1 MAAYERRQKRI
12 LDRLVAMLNEYDTID
27 AIIDLLAATV
37 VTEVHDYL
45 VDEYIAEYKA
55 VTGFEPAKDSAED
68 VVQTVIDGKDY
79 EDRIYQYFLEHDD
92 PEGIATALEGLVK
105 TESHRVRGAG
115 SYEAGMEM
123 MRAGY
128 TVTKT
133 WRSVKIPT
141 TRDTHFDLDGTTVPI
156 DDYFE
161 TVNGKTL
168 YPGAFG
174 IAEEDINCLCY
185 LDIEVT
191 EEADADE

>member
-1 MAAYERRQKRI
+1 MAAYERREKRL

-37 VTEVHDYL
+37 VTEVSDYL
-45 VDEYIAEYKA
+45 VDEYTAEFKA
-55 VTGFEPAKDSAED
+55 VAGFEPDEYD
-68 VVQTVIDGKDY
+68 VNAVVYALIDGKDF
-79 EDRIYQYFLEHDD
+79 EDRINQYFLEHDD
-92 PEGIATALEGLVK
+92 PKQIATALEGLVR
-105 TESHRVRGAG
+105 TDGHRVRGAG
-115 SYEAGMEM
+115 SYDAGMEM
-123 MRAGY
+123 MRAGF

-141 TRDTHFDLDGTTVPI
+141 TRDTHFDLDGKTVPI
-156 DDYFE
+156 DGYFE
-161 TVNGKTL
+161 TVNGRTL

-191 EEADADE
+191 EEADDNE